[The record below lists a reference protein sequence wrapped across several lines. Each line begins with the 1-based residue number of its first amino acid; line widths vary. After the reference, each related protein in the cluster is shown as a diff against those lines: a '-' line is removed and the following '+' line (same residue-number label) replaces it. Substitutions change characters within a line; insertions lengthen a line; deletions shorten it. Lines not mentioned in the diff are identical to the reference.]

1 MVPTGERMKEM
12 ERIWRDEI
20 VNSRDVERIIKETG
34 NWRRSKGFETGW
46 FNFGEKIALIVS
58 EIDEAWQAKENVEET
73 YDKFDQCSMSGAG
86 DISKVLI
93 THLGN
98 YVEEWIDVMVRVFDL
113 AEACDLALVIYPR
126 APELPI
132 TINRTVFST
141 YSIGRVREAI
151 KTSCAALETFRDIT
165 LFLGDSVV
173 GVIPGEVEE
182 NKKLIEQLEHW
193 LSGVASVASWAVQD
207 VGKSWWEM
215 YAEKMEKNEAR
226 APKHGR
232 KR

>member
-1 MVPTGERMKEM
+1 M

-20 VNSRDVERIIKETG
+20 VNSKDVERIIKETG

-46 FNFGEKIALIVS
+46 HNFGEKIALIIS
-58 EIDEAWQAKENVEET
+58 EIDEAWQAKENVEEA
-73 YDKFDQCSMSGAG
+73 YGKFEQCSLPYVYDLSNA
-86 DISKVLI
+86 LI
-93 THLGN
+93 THIEN

-113 AEACDLALVIYPR
+113 AEACDLPLVIYPR

-132 TINRTVFST
+132 TINRTVFSA

-151 KTSCAALETFRDIT
+151 KTSCAALETFRDID
-165 LFLGDSVV
+165 LRL
-173 GVIPGEVEE
+173 GEVGKGLVPEESEE
-182 NKKLIEQLEHW
+182 NKKLIESLEHW

-226 APKHGR
+226 VPKHGR